1 MNKNAP
7 LTCVIA
13 EDEKIFRDALVQLL
27 AKQWPELEIKAACQ
41 DGSEA
46 LEAIAEYKPSVA
58 FLDIRMPG
66 VNGMDVAA
74 ASAEL
79 SPNTHVVFVTAY
91 NQYAVDAFE
100 KGAIDYLLK
109 PIEPKRLASTIER
122 LKTRAQTGASNSAAL
137 EAIMLQLNRV
147 MPANTA
153 AEPLVWL
160 TASTG
165 KESKLIMIED
175 VLYFQS
181 DSKYTTVVTAE
192 GEALLRTPLCDL
204 IEKLDAQQFK
214 QIHRATIVNIKAIAS
229 ISRDE
234 SGRGS
239 IKLKARSE
247 TLSVSTTY
255 MALFKNM

>member
-1 MNKNAP
+1 MNTHT

-13 EDEKIFRDALVQLL
+13 EDEQIFREALVQLL
-27 AKQWPELEIKAACQ
+27 AKQWPELDIKAACQ

-46 LEAIAEYKPSVA
+46 LEAIAEHKPSVA

-74 ASAEL
+74 ACAEL
-79 SPNTHVVFVTAY
+79 SPNTQVVFVTAY
-91 NQYAVDAFE
+91 NQYAMDAFE

-109 PIEPKRLASTIER
+109 PIEPTRLASTIER
-122 LKTRAQTGASNSAAL
+122 VKTRAQTGASNSAAL
-137 EAIMLQLNRV
+137 EAIIAQLHRAI
-147 MPANTA
+147 PARSI
-153 AEPLVWL
+153 AEPMVWL

-181 DSKYTTVVTAE
+181 DSKYTTVMTAD

-214 QIHRATIVNIKAIAS
+214 QIHRSTIVNIKAIAS

-239 IKLKARSE
+239 IKLKARPE

>member
-1 MNKNAP
+1 MNTST

-13 EDEKIFRDALVQLL
+13 EDEQIFRDALVQMLS
-27 AKQWPELEIKAACQ
+27 KQWPEIEIKAACQ

-46 LEAIAEYKPSVA
+46 LEAIAEYQPQLA

-74 ASAEL
+74 ACAEL
-79 SPNTHVVFVTAY
+79 SPNTQVVFVTAY
-91 NQYAVDAFE
+91 NQYAIDAFE

-109 PIEPKRLASTIER
+109 PIEPTRLASTIER
-122 LKTRAQTGASNSAAL
+122 VKSRMQTGANHSAAL
-137 EAIMLQLNRV
+137 EAIMAQLTRAI
-147 MPANTA
+147 PAQTV
-153 AEPLVWL
+153 AEPMVWL

-175 VLYFQS
+175 VQYFQS
-181 DSKYTTVVTAE
+181 DSKYTTVVTAD
-192 GEALLRTPLCDL
+192 GEALLRTPLRELLD
-204 IEKLDAQQFK
+204 KLDANQFK
-214 QIHRATIVNIKAIAS
+214 QIHRSTIVNMKAVAS

-239 IKLKARSE
+239 MKLKARPE
-247 TLSVSTTY
+247 VLNVSITY
-255 MALFKNM
+255 MSLFKNM

>member
-1 MNKNAP
+1 MNTNT

-13 EDEKIFRDALVQLL
+13 EDEQIFRDVLVQMLS
-27 AKQWPELEIKAACQ
+27 KQWPEIEIKAACQ

-46 LEAIAEYKPSVA
+46 LEAIAEYQPQLA

-74 ASAEL
+74 ACAEL
-79 SPNTHVVFVTAY
+79 SPNTQVVFVTAY
-91 NQYAVDAFE
+91 NQYAIDAFE

-109 PIEPKRLASTIER
+109 PIEPKRLTSTIER
-122 LKTRAQTGASNSAAL
+122 VKSRMQSGANHSAAL
-137 EAIMLQLNRV
+137 EAIMAQLTRAI
-147 MPANTA
+147 PAPTL
-153 AEPLVWL
+153 AEPMVWL

-175 VLYFQS
+175 VQYFQS
-181 DSKYTTVVTAE
+181 DSKYTTVVTAD
-192 GEALLRTPLCDL
+192 GEALLRTPLRELLD
-204 IEKLDAQQFK
+204 KLDSNQFK
-214 QIHRATIVNIKAIAS
+214 QIHRSTIVNMKAVAS

-239 IKLKARSE
+239 MKLKTRPE
-247 TLSVSTTY
+247 VLNVSITY
-255 MALFKNM
+255 MSLFKNM

>member
-1 MNKNAP
+1 MNNSSTH
-7 LTCVIA
+7 TCVIA
-13 EDEKIFRDALVQLL
+13 EDEQIFRDALVQLL

-46 LEAIAEYKPSVA
+46 LEAIAEFTPSVA

-74 ASAEL
+74 ACAEL
-79 SPNTHVVFVTAY
+79 SPQTQVVFVTAY
-91 NQYAVDAFE
+91 NQYAIDAFE

-109 PIEPKRLASTIER
+109 PIEPARLDSTIER
-122 LKTRAQTGASNSAAL
+122 VKTRAQIGTNNAAAL
-137 EAIMLQLNRV
+137 EVIMAQLNRV
-147 MPANTA
+147 IPARTI
-153 AEPLVWL
+153 AEPMVWL

-175 VLYFQS
+175 VLYFHS
-181 DSKYTTVVTAE
+181 DSKYTTVVTCD
-192 GEALLRTPLCDL
+192 GEALLRTPLREL
-204 IEKLDAQQFK
+204 IDKLDANQFK

-234 SGRGS
+234 SGRGTM
-239 IKLKARSE
+239 KLKARPE
-247 TLSVSTTY
+247 TLNVSITY
-255 MALFKNM
+255 MPLFKNM